1 MKIGYPCI
9 NRSLDCT
16 SSSTFRLASYSEHRF
31 LQTVQNNL
39 HCLKHIL
46 HYNLEHGLGFFRI
59 SSDIIPFASHPVCSI
74 DWSRVYRK
82 ELLSI
87 GNFIK
92 KNDMRVSMHPD
103 QFTLINSPNEPVLTQ
118 SSSELAYHA
127 YFLDS
132 MKLGYDAKIQI
143 HIGGVYGDKK
153 SAISRFI
160 KNYNCL
166 SPVVKNRL
174 VIEND
179 DRLFSLKDCLDIHH
193 ATGIPVLLDI
203 FHHQCL
209 NNGETLREALSL
221 TAPTWQEQDGIP
233 VVDYSLQ
240 QEGARKGKH
249 RETINSSD
257 FKSFLNE
264 AHGFSFDLML
274 EIKDKEKSAL
284 KALDILKHGE

>member
-1 MKIGYPCI
+1 
-9 NRSLDCT
+9 
-16 SSSTFRLASYSEHRF
+16 
-31 LQTVQNNL
+31 
-39 HCLKHIL
+39 
-46 HYNLEHGLGFFRI
+46 
-59 SSDIIPFASHPVCSI
+59 
-74 DWSRVYRK
+74 VYRE

-87 GNFIK
+87 GDFIK
-92 KNDMRVSMHPD
+92 NHDMRVSMHPD
-103 QFTLINSPNEPVLTQ
+103 QFTLINSPNETVLTQ
-118 SSSELAYHA
+118 SRSELAYHA

-143 HIGGVYGDKK
+143 HVGGVYGDKQT
-153 SAISRFI
+153 AISRFI
-160 KNYNCL
+160 TNYEHL
-166 SPVVKNRL
+166 SPAIKNRL

-209 NNGETLREALSL
+209 NNGETLRKAFSL

-233 VVDYSLQ
+233 IVDYSLQ

-249 RETINSSD
+249 RESINSSD
-257 FKSFLNE
+257 FESFLN
-264 AHGFSFDLML
+264 AARGFSLDLML

-284 KALDILKHGE
+284 KALDIVKHRE